1 MDSQRIPVDFWLIS
15 ISVVSQRVLNR
26 TQSKQ
31 TEEMTIQ
38 GVDSCSNYT
47 LAVRCAM
54 KDAPWS
60 SWSQE
65 QTILTKLNSK
75 NCVQTPR
82 MHQL

>member
-1 MDSQRIPVDFWLIS
+1 MDSQRIQMDFWLIC
-15 ISVVSQRVLNR
+15 ISVVSQGVLY
-26 TQSKQ
+26 TDLSKQ
-31 TEEMTIQ
+31 TEEITIE

-47 LAVRCAM
+47 VAVRCAL
-54 KDAPWS
+54 KEAPWS

-75 NCVQTPR
+75 NCVQTLH

>member
-1 MDSQRIPVDFWLIS
+1 MNSQQIQVDFWLIS
-15 ISVVSQRVLNR
+15 ISIVSQGVLNT
-26 TQSKQ
+26 TQRRQ
-31 TEEMTIQ
+31 TGEMTIP
-38 GVDSCSNYT
+38 GVDSCRNYT
-47 LAVRCAM
+47 LAVRCAINE
-54 KDAPWS
+54 APWS